1 MVQILA
7 IDITREYYQLG
18 LPIIEEVGVAHK
30 IDFREGNALPLLD
43 QMIQQESTTFPK
55 KNIVLSY

>member
-7 IDITREYYQLG
+7 IG

-43 QMIQQESTTFPK
+43 QVIQQESTTFSK

>member
-18 LPIIEEVGVAHK
+18 LPIIEEVGVARK

-43 QMIQQESTTFPK
+43 QMIQ
-55 KNIVLSY
+55 